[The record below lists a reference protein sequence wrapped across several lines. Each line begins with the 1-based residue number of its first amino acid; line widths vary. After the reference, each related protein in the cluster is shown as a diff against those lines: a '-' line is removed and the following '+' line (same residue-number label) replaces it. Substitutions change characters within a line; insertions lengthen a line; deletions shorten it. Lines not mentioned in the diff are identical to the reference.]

1 MKKIYLAVSLCL
13 IALTAFTQKE
23 EKNGTIYIKHPYID
37 VVNKSAKAYLDRD
50 IATNTALFADTAKFW
65 YSGLEKP
72 MPIAEALK
80 MWDGDFAY
88 YDSIKIKVVG
98 YPDYLAYTDKDT
110 KVVQSWE
117 PGGKS
122 KKTGATQSCF
132 CSIRHF

>member
-50 IATNTALFADTAKFW
+50 IATNTALVADTAS
-65 YSGLEKP
+65 SGSGWKP

-80 MWDGDFAY
+80 MWDGDFAIMTS
-88 YDSIKIKVVG
+88 D
-98 YPDYLAYTDKDT
+98 
-110 KVVQSWE
+110 
-117 PGGKS
+117 
-122 KKTGATQSCF
+122 
-132 CSIRHF
+132 